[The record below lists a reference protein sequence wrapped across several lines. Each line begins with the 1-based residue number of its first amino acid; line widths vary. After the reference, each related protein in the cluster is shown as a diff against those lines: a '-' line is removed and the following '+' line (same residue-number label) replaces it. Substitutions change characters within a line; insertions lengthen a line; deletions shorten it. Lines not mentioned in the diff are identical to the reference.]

1 MTTIDTKTIIVNL
14 LKEDKKTYLSVSR
27 LQKLLIYIYDELS
40 KEDVLDNYIT
50 YFDINFDAIER
61 TVLYNNNIFELDI
74 DGETIYLRKD
84 NSTDFLAA
92 KYEIDSKVRGIIK
105 KFIQVTAA

>member
-1 MTTIDTKTIIVNL
+1 MTTLDTKTIIVNL

-27 LQKLLIYIYDELS
+27 LQKLLVYIYDELS
-40 KEDVLDNYIT
+40 KADALDNYIT

-74 DGETIYLRKD
+74 DGETIYLRK
-84 NSTDFLAA
+84 NNTMDFLAQ
-92 KYEIDSKVRGIIK
+92 KYQIDNTVRKIINQ
-105 KFIQVTAA
+105 FINSTAA

>member
-1 MTTIDTKTIIVNL
+1 MTTLDTKTIIVNL

-27 LQKLLIYIYDELS
+27 LQKLLVYIYDELS
-40 KEDVLDNYIT
+40 KEDALDNYIT

-74 DGETIYLRKD
+74 DGETIYLRK
-84 NSTDFLAA
+84 NNTTDFLAQ
-92 KYEIDSKVRGIIK
+92 KYQIDNTVRRIINQ
-105 KFIQVTAA
+105 FINDTAA